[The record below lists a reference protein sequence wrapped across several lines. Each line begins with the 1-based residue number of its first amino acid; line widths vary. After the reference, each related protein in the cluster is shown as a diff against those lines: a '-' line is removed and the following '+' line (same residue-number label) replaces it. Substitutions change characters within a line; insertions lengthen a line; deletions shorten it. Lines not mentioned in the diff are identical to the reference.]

1 MLKNYM
7 EDLVD
12 LWLPRVFRDNPDK
25 YANVC
30 KCPSCIAQIK
40 KEALNR
46 VKPFYVTGKAGEVFG
61 EYKLREM
68 QYQTDLVV
76 ALSAAIETVHTRA
89 HRENEQQRPSGPQ
102 FESLANLR
110 RRKGRV

>member
-1 MLKNYM
+1 MIKNYM

-25 YANVC
+25 YAGVC
-30 KCPSCIAQIK
+30 KCPECIAKIK

-46 VKPFYVTGKAGEVFG
+46 VKPFYVTGKAGEVYG

-76 ALSAAIETVHTRA
+76 ALGVAIEVVHAGA
-89 HRENEQQRPSGPQ
+89 HKEHAEKPSGPQ

-110 RRKGRV
+110 KRKSRV

>member
-12 LWLPRVFRDNPDK
+12 LWLPRVFRDNPEK
-25 YANVC
+25 YADVC

-40 KEALNR
+40 REALNR

-76 ALSAAIETVHTRA
+76 ALGMAIEVVNAQAHQKKEQRA
-89 HRENEQQRPSGPQ
+89 SDSQ

-110 RRKGRV
+110 RRKGR

>member
-7 EDLVD
+7 EDLVE
-12 LWLPRVFRDNPDK
+12 LWLPRVFRDNADQ
-25 YANVC
+25 YAGVC
-30 KCPSCIAQIK
+30 KCPDCIVQIK

-61 EYKLREM
+61 EYKLKKM

-76 ALSAAIETVHTRA
+76 AIGAAIEVVSARA
-89 HRENEQQRPSGPQ
+89 HQKKESVPAGPQ
-102 FESLANLR
+102 FESLTNLR
-110 RRKGRV
+110 RRKSHL

>member
-25 YANVC
+25 YADVC
-30 KCPSCIAQIK
+30 KCAACIAQIK
-40 KEALNR
+40 REALNR
-46 VKPFYVTGKAGEVFG
+46 CKPFYVTGKAGEVYG

-76 ALSAAIETVHTRA
+76 AIGSAIEAVSAKA
-89 HRENEQQRPSGPQ
+89 HQTKETPPAGPQ

-110 RRKGRV
+110 RRKRA